1 MVQENIKVNIAII
14 NNGYLGMVR
23 QWQEFFY
30 ERNYAA
36 TPLVNPDFTKIAEA
50 YGILTFAV
58 THRDEVAPTV
68 RKAREHDG
76 PGADRFPRGAG
87 RFGLSHGSGG
97 QGAARDDSPAK
108 RHRGDGDR
116 RVNLMNMTYL
126 LDVANHTGVVT
137 RISLIFRRHGAN
149 LQSLSTAKTEH
160 PSIVRIVIT
169 SEIERRPA
177 ERIKGQLAKLVDVF
191 KVDMISHEE
200 GTFRAFGMMK
210 IACTLQTRPQI
221 LQLLEIFNGRV
232 LELTTEWVLVEM
244 TGTPEQLEGLLQ
256 VLQPYGILEAVET
269 GPIVIRRN
277 SPRNAARPQPTWE
290 VVPGA
295 LSAGVSSTSTSTSN
309 STQERK
315 RNGTD
320 LL

>member
-1 MVQENIKVNIAII
+1 
-14 NNGYLGMVR
+14 
-23 QWQEFFY
+23 
-30 ERNYAA
+30 
-36 TPLVNPDFTKIAEA
+36 
-50 YGILTFAV
+50 
-58 THRDEVAPTV
+58 
-68 RKAREHDG
+68 
-76 PGADRFPRGAG
+76 
-87 RFGLSHGSGG
+87 
-97 QGAARDDSPAK
+97 
-108 RHRGDGDR
+108 
-116 RVNLMNMTYL
+116 MNMTYL

-149 LQSLSTAKTEH
+149 LQSVSTAKTEH
-160 PSIVRIVIT
+160 PSIVRIVVT
-169 SEIERRPA
+169 ADLERRAA
-177 ERIKGQLAKLVDVF
+177 ERIKGQLAKLIDIF
-191 KVDMISHEE
+191 KVDMISNEE

-232 LELTTEWVLVEM
+232 LELTTEWLLVEM

-269 GPIVIRRN
+269 GPIVIRHK
-277 SPRNAARPQPTWE
+277 SPRHAARSQPTWE
-290 VVPGA
+290 VVPRA
-295 LSAGVSSTSTSTSN
+295 LSASTNSSTTSTMN

>member
-1 MVQENIKVNIAII
+1 
-14 NNGYLGMVR
+14 
-23 QWQEFFY
+23 
-30 ERNYAA
+30 
-36 TPLVNPDFTKIAEA
+36 
-50 YGILTFAV
+50 
-58 THRDEVAPTV
+58 
-68 RKAREHDG
+68 
-76 PGADRFPRGAG
+76 
-87 RFGLSHGSGG
+87 
-97 QGAARDDSPAK
+97 
-108 RHRGDGDR
+108 
-116 RVNLMNMTYL
+116 MNMTYL

-149 LQSLSTAKTEH
+149 LQSVSTAKTEH
-160 PSIVRIVIT
+160 PSIVRIVVT
-169 SEIERRPA
+169 SDLERRA
-177 ERIKGQLAKLVDVF
+177 ADRIKGQLSKLIDIF

-269 GPIVIRRN
+269 GPIVIRHN
-277 SPRNAARPQPTWE
+277 SPRHAARPQPTWE
-290 VVPGA
+290 VVTGA
-295 LSAGVSSTSTSTSN
+295 SSTGINSSSTSTSN
-309 STQERK
+309 SPQERK

>member
-1 MVQENIKVNIAII
+1 
-14 NNGYLGMVR
+14 
-23 QWQEFFY
+23 
-30 ERNYAA
+30 
-36 TPLVNPDFTKIAEA
+36 
-50 YGILTFAV
+50 
-58 THRDEVAPTV
+58 
-68 RKAREHDG
+68 
-76 PGADRFPRGAG
+76 
-87 RFGLSHGSGG
+87 
-97 QGAARDDSPAK
+97 
-108 RHRGDGDR
+108 
-116 RVNLMNMTYL
+116 MNMTYL
-126 LDVANHTGVVT
+126 LDVANHIGVVT

-149 LQSLSTAKTEH
+149 MQSLSTAKTEH

-169 SEIERRPA
+169 SDLEGRA
-177 ERIKGQLAKLVDVF
+177 AHRIQGQLSKLIDIF
-191 KVDMISHEE
+191 KVDMISNEE

-232 LELTTEWVLVEM
+232 LELTTEWILVEM

-290 VVPGA
+290 IVPGA
-295 LSAGVSSTSTSTSN
+295 LSAGASSTSTSTSN

-315 RNGTD
+315 RYGTD

>member
-1 MVQENIKVNIAII
+1 
-14 NNGYLGMVR
+14 
-23 QWQEFFY
+23 
-30 ERNYAA
+30 
-36 TPLVNPDFTKIAEA
+36 
-50 YGILTFAV
+50 
-58 THRDEVAPTV
+58 
-68 RKAREHDG
+68 
-76 PGADRFPRGAG
+76 
-87 RFGLSHGSGG
+87 
-97 QGAARDDSPAK
+97 
-108 RHRGDGDR
+108 
-116 RVNLMNMTYL
+116 MNMTYL

-160 PSIVRIVIT
+160 PAIVRIVIT

-177 ERIKGQLAKLVDVF
+177 ERIKGQLAKLVDIF

-269 GPIVIRRN
+269 GPIVIRHN

-295 LSAGVSSTSTSTSN
+295 LSTGGSSTSTSTTN

-315 RNGTD
+315 RYGTD

>member
-1 MVQENIKVNIAII
+1 
-14 NNGYLGMVR
+14 
-23 QWQEFFY
+23 
-30 ERNYAA
+30 
-36 TPLVNPDFTKIAEA
+36 
-50 YGILTFAV
+50 
-58 THRDEVAPTV
+58 
-68 RKAREHDG
+68 
-76 PGADRFPRGAG
+76 
-87 RFGLSHGSGG
+87 
-97 QGAARDDSPAK
+97 
-108 RHRGDGDR
+108 
-116 RVNLMNMTYL
+116 MNMTYL

-160 PSIVRIVIT
+160 PSIVRIVVT
-169 SEIERRPA
+169 SDLEGRA
-177 ERIKGQLAKLVDVF
+177 AQRIKGQLSKLIDIF
-191 KVDMISHEE
+191 KVDMISNEE

-277 SPRNAARPQPTWE
+277 SPRNATRPQPTWE

-315 RNGTD
+315 RYGTD

>member
-1 MVQENIKVNIAII
+1 
-14 NNGYLGMVR
+14 
-23 QWQEFFY
+23 
-30 ERNYAA
+30 
-36 TPLVNPDFTKIAEA
+36 
-50 YGILTFAV
+50 
-58 THRDEVAPTV
+58 
-68 RKAREHDG
+68 
-76 PGADRFPRGAG
+76 
-87 RFGLSHGSGG
+87 
-97 QGAARDDSPAK
+97 
-108 RHRGDGDR
+108 
-116 RVNLMNMTYL
+116 MNMTYL

-149 LQSLSTAKTEH
+149 LHSLSTAKTEH
-160 PSIVRIVIT
+160 PSIVRIVVT

-191 KVDMISHEE
+191 KVDMLSHEE

-210 IACTLQTRPQI
+210 IACTMQTRPQI

-244 TGTPEQLEGLLQ
+244 TGTPEQLEGLLH

-277 SPRNAARPQPTWE
+277 SPRQVARPQPTWE

-295 LSAGVSSTSTSTSN
+295 LAASSTSN
-309 STQERK
+309 SSQEEK
-315 RNGTD
+315 RNGTN

>member
-1 MVQENIKVNIAII
+1 
-14 NNGYLGMVR
+14 
-23 QWQEFFY
+23 
-30 ERNYAA
+30 
-36 TPLVNPDFTKIAEA
+36 
-50 YGILTFAV
+50 
-58 THRDEVAPTV
+58 
-68 RKAREHDG
+68 
-76 PGADRFPRGAG
+76 
-87 RFGLSHGSGG
+87 
-97 QGAARDDSPAK
+97 
-108 RHRGDGDR
+108 
-116 RVNLMNMTYL
+116 MNMTYL

-149 LQSLSTAKTEH
+149 LQSVSTAKTEH
-160 PSIVRIVIT
+160 PSIVRIVVT
-169 SEIERRPA
+169 SDLERRA
-177 ERIKGQLAKLVDVF
+177 ANRIKGQLSKLIDIF
-191 KVDMISHEE
+191 RVDMISHEE

-269 GPIVIRRN
+269 GPIVIRHH
-277 SPRNAARPQPTWE
+277 SPRHASRPQPTWE

-295 LSAGVSSTSTSTSN
+295 LATGTNSSITSSQN
-309 STQERK
+309 LTQERK

>member
-1 MVQENIKVNIAII
+1 MK
-14 NNGYLGMVR
+14 
-23 QWQEFFY
+23 
-30 ERNYAA
+30 
-36 TPLVNPDFTKIAEA
+36 
-50 YGILTFAV
+50 
-58 THRDEVAPTV
+58 
-68 RKAREHDG
+68 
-76 PGADRFPRGAG
+76 
-87 RFGLSHGSGG
+87 
-97 QGAARDDSPAK
+97 
-108 RHRGDGDR
+108 
-116 RVNLMNMTYL
+116 MTYL

-137 RISLIFRRHGAN
+137 RISLAFRRHGAN

-160 PSIVRIVIT
+160 PGIVRIVIT
-169 SEIERRPA
+169 SEMERRPA
-177 ERIKGQLAKLVDVF
+177 ERIKGQLAKLVDIF

-210 IACTLQTRPQI
+210 IACTFQTRPQI

-244 TGTPEQLEGLLQ
+244 TGTPEQLEGLMQ

-269 GPIVIRRN
+269 GPIVIRHK
-277 SPRNAARPQPTWE
+277 SPRNATRPQPIWE

-295 LSAGVSSTSTSTSN
+295 LAASSGSSSTSTPN
-309 STQERK
+309 SSQEMK

>member
-1 MVQENIKVNIAII
+1 
-14 NNGYLGMVR
+14 
-23 QWQEFFY
+23 
-30 ERNYAA
+30 
-36 TPLVNPDFTKIAEA
+36 
-50 YGILTFAV
+50 
-58 THRDEVAPTV
+58 
-68 RKAREHDG
+68 
-76 PGADRFPRGAG
+76 
-87 RFGLSHGSGG
+87 
-97 QGAARDDSPAK
+97 
-108 RHRGDGDR
+108 
-116 RVNLMNMTYL
+116 MNMTYL

-149 LQSLSTAKTEH
+149 LQSLSTAKTE
-160 PSIVRIVIT
+160 PPGIVRIVIT

-177 ERIKGQLAKLVDVF
+177 ERIKGQLAKLVDIF

-277 SPRNAARPQPTWE
+277 SPLNATRPQPTWE

-295 LSAGVSSTSTSTSN
+295 LSTGGNSTITSTTN

-315 RNGTD
+315 RYGTD
-320 LL
+320 L

>member
-1 MVQENIKVNIAII
+1 MK
-14 NNGYLGMVR
+14 
-23 QWQEFFY
+23 
-30 ERNYAA
+30 
-36 TPLVNPDFTKIAEA
+36 
-50 YGILTFAV
+50 
-58 THRDEVAPTV
+58 
-68 RKAREHDG
+68 
-76 PGADRFPRGAG
+76 
-87 RFGLSHGSGG
+87 
-97 QGAARDDSPAK
+97 
-108 RHRGDGDR
+108 
-116 RVNLMNMTYL
+116 MTYL

-137 RISLIFRRHGAN
+137 RISLAFRRHGAN

-160 PSIVRIVIT
+160 PGIVRIVIT
-169 SEIERRPA
+169 SEMDRRPA
-177 ERIKGQLAKLVDVF
+177 ERIKGQLAKLVDIF

-210 IACTLQTRPQI
+210 IACTFQTRPQI

-244 TGTPEQLEGLLQ
+244 TGTPEQLEGLMQ

-269 GPIVIRRN
+269 GPIVIRHK
-277 SPRNAARPQPTWE
+277 SPRNATRPQPTWE

-295 LSAGVSSTSTSTSN
+295 MAAASSSSSTSSSN
-309 STQERK
+309 SSQEMK

>member
-1 MVQENIKVNIAII
+1 MVQEGIKVNIAII

-58 THRDEVAPTV
+58 THRDEVASTV

-76 PGADRFPRGAG
+76 PGADRLPCGAG
-87 RFGLSHGSGG
+87 RFGLSHGPGG
-97 QGAARDDSPAK
+97 QSVARDDPAAQ
-108 RHRGDGDR
+108 RHRGDGGR

-160 PSIVRIVIT
+160 PSIVRIVVT
-169 SEIERRPA
+169 VRPRTPRRRPHQGA
-177 ERIKGQLAKLVDVF
+177 A
-191 KVDMISHEE
+191 
-200 GTFRAFGMMK
+200 
-210 IACTLQTRPQI
+210 
-221 LQLLEIFNGRV
+221 
-232 LELTTEWVLVEM
+232 
-244 TGTPEQLEGLLQ
+244 
-256 VLQPYGILEAVET
+256 LEAHRHLQ
-269 GPIVIRRN
+269 G
-277 SPRNAARPQPTWE
+277 
-290 VVPGA
+290 GH
-295 LSAGVSSTSTSTSN
+295 
-309 STQERK
+309 
-315 RNGTD
+315 D
-320 LL
+320 LE

>member
-1 MVQENIKVNIAII
+1 
-14 NNGYLGMVR
+14 
-23 QWQEFFY
+23 
-30 ERNYAA
+30 
-36 TPLVNPDFTKIAEA
+36 
-50 YGILTFAV
+50 
-58 THRDEVAPTV
+58 
-68 RKAREHDG
+68 
-76 PGADRFPRGAG
+76 
-87 RFGLSHGSGG
+87 
-97 QGAARDDSPAK
+97 
-108 RHRGDGDR
+108 
-116 RVNLMNMTYL
+116 MNMTYL

-160 PSIVRIVIT
+160 PGIVRIVIT
-169 SEIERRPA
+169 SEIDRRPA
-177 ERIKGQLAKLVDVF
+177 ERIKGQLAKLIDIF

-232 LELTTEWVLVEM
+232 LQLTTEWILVEM

-269 GPIVIRRN
+269 GPIVIRHN
-277 SPRNAARPQPTWE
+277 SPRNGSRPQLTWE

-295 LSAGVSSTSTSTSN
+295 LAGGTNSSNTSTSN

-315 RNGTD
+315 RYGTD

>member
-1 MVQENIKVNIAII
+1 M
-14 NNGYLGMVR
+14 M
-23 QWQEFFY
+23 
-30 ERNYAA
+30 
-36 TPLVNPDFTKIAEA
+36 
-50 YGILTFAV
+50 
-58 THRDEVAPTV
+58 
-68 RKAREHDG
+68 
-76 PGADRFPRGAG
+76 
-87 RFGLSHGSGG
+87 
-97 QGAARDDSPAK
+97 
-108 RHRGDGDR
+108 
-116 RVNLMNMTYL
+116 MTYL

-149 LQSLSTAKTEH
+149 LQSVSTAKTEH
-160 PSIVRIVIT
+160 PEIVRIVVT
-169 SEIERRPA
+169 SEIDRRPA
-177 ERIKGQLAKLVDVF
+177 ERIKGQLAKLIDVF
-191 KVDMISHEE
+191 KVDMISHDE
-200 GTFRAFGMMK
+200 GTFRAFGMIK

-269 GPIVIRRN
+269 GPIVIRHN
-277 SPRNAARPQPTWE
+277 SPRHATRPQPAWE

-295 LSAGVSSTSTSTSN
+295 LATAGNSSSSLN
-309 STQERK
+309 LDATQERK

>member
-1 MVQENIKVNIAII
+1 
-14 NNGYLGMVR
+14 
-23 QWQEFFY
+23 
-30 ERNYAA
+30 
-36 TPLVNPDFTKIAEA
+36 
-50 YGILTFAV
+50 
-58 THRDEVAPTV
+58 
-68 RKAREHDG
+68 
-76 PGADRFPRGAG
+76 
-87 RFGLSHGSGG
+87 
-97 QGAARDDSPAK
+97 
-108 RHRGDGDR
+108 
-116 RVNLMNMTYL
+116 MNMTYL

-169 SEIERRPA
+169 SDLEGRA
-177 ERIKGQLAKLVDVF
+177 AQRIKGQLSKLIDIF
-191 KVDMISHEE
+191 KVDMISNEE

-277 SPRNAARPQPTWE
+277 SPRNATRPQPTWE

-295 LSAGVSSTSTSTSN
+295 LSAGTSSTSTSTTN